1 MDKYKSLTRTTLHE
15 AMNDGVLPHAGI
27 YIVAYLGR
35 ILYVGKAE
43 GSVAHRLTGH
53 FLSREFD
60 LLGVWMDR
68 VQQDWHNVRLDV
80 LEPPDSDW
88 RYWLQSAESALVRRF
103 VPLFNEQLQ

>member
-43 GSVAHRLTGH
+43 
-53 FLSREFD
+53 
-60 LLGVWMDR
+60 
-68 VQQDWHNVRLDV
+68 
-80 LEPPDSDW
+80 
-88 RYWLQSAESALVRRF
+88 
-103 VPLFNEQLQ
+103 